1 MREGMSQSENLDDVV
16 TFQQNVFGVHLPGF
30 VVSADDL
37 NLIEQLRRGEEAA
50 FVSLIDHYAT
60 PMLHLAMVYVKAWTV
75 AEEVVQE
82 TWMAVLKGLNRFEG
96 RSSLKTWIF
105 RILTNCAKT
114 RAQRES
120 RSVPFS
126 SLAEIDINH
135 SMPVADRFLPADHQW
150 PGHWESFPTGWED
163 MPEERLLSQE
173 THACLERAIEALPAS
188 QREIITLRD
197 IAGWTSDE
205 TCGLLGISEANQ
217 RVLLHRARSKVRRSL
232 EKYFQEE

>member
-1 MREGMSQSENLDDVV
+1 
-16 TFQQNVFGVHLPGF
+16 
-30 VVSADDL
+30 
-37 NLIEQLRRGEEAA
+37 
-50 FVSLIDHYAT
+50 
-60 PMLHLAMVYVKAWTV
+60 
-75 AEEVVQE
+75 
-82 TWMAVLKGLNRFEG
+82 
-96 RSSLKTWIF
+96 
-105 RILTNCAKT
+105 
-114 RAQRES
+114 
-120 RSVPFS
+120 
-126 SLAEIDINH
+126 
-135 SMPVADRFLPADHQW
+135 
-150 PGHWESFPTGWED
+150 